1 MKIHKAGY
9 RIILKSGILW
19 LILNIFFV
27 YLCEHSVS
35 LIVFIS
41 IPTLVYLLIINFFR
55 SPRRPVHIQNNTVLA
70 PADGKIVVVEETPEN
85 EYFKDRRIQVSI
97 FMNIFN
103 VHINWYPI
111 NGIVKYF
118 KYHKG
123 KFSAAYLP
131 KSSEENERT
140 TIVIE
145 GENGSVLMRQ
155 IAGAVAKRIVSY
167 AVIGNKVSQDGHA
180 GFIKFGSRVDL
191 FLPPDAEIKVRIGDK
206 TKGSQTPIAVL
217 KNE

>member
-35 LIVFIS
+35 RIIFIS
-41 IPTLVYLLIINFFR
+41 ISTLVYLLIINFFR
-55 SPRRPVHIQNNTVLA
+55 SPHRRIRIQNNMVLA

-155 IAGAVAKRIVSY
+155 IAGAVAKRIVTY
-167 AVIGNKVSQDGHA
+167 AVTGSKASQDRHA

-191 FLPPDAEIKVRIGDK
+191 FLPLDAEIKVRIGDK
-206 TKGSQTPIAVL
+206 TKGSQTPIAIL